1 MDRESRGQAHTLEG
15 VVAGIVL
22 LASLVF
28 ALQATTVT
36 PLSAST
42 SNEYI
47 GTQLRGIAEGTLATG
62 AETGSLKEMVLHWDN
77 GDPNGKFVN
86 AGDDGYYVR
95 PTQEPEPN
103 DFMDSLQAAY
113 AGQGVA
119 YNIYVQYEDRPGSI
133 KRRQLLYQGAPSDN
147 AVSASRTVTIY
158 NDDVFTGT
166 TTRVD
171 DGSST
176 YFIQPNFDRSPGTP
190 LFAVITV
197 EVVVWRL

>member
-1 MDRESRGQAHTLEG
+1 MSRTSRGQAHTLEG

-77 GDPNGKFVN
+77 TNSEFAN
-86 AGDDGYYVR
+86 AGEDGYYVR

-119 YNIYVQYEDRPGSI
+119 FNIYLQYEDRPGSV
-133 KRRQLLYQGAPSDN
+133 KRQQLLYQGAPSDN

-158 NDDVFTGT
+158 DDDVFTGT

-171 DGSST
+171 DSSST
-176 YFIQPNFDRSPGTP
+176 YFIRSNFDRSPGTP

>member
-1 MDRESRGQAHTLEG
+1 MGRTSRGQAHTLEG

-47 GTQLRGIAEGTLATG
+47 GTQLRGIAAGTLATG
-62 AETGSLKEMVLHWDN
+62 AETGSLKRMALNWDN
-77 GDPNGKFVN
+77 ANGKF
-86 AGDDGYYVR
+86 AGAGGDGYYVR
-95 PTQEPEPN
+95 PPTAPPGQS
-103 DFMDSLQAAY
+103 DFIDSLQAAY

-133 KRRQLLYQGAPSDN
+133 ERRQLLYQGAPSDN
-147 AVSASRTVTIY
+147 AVSASRTITIY
-158 NDDVFTGT
+158 NDDMFTGT

-171 DGSST
+171 DPSST
-176 YFIQPNFDRSPGTP
+176 YFIRPNFDRSPGTP